1 MGAPDN
7 PKRREEQIDHERR
20 SANRTRD
27 DADWESKV
35 IGRLGGRLRNLPV
48 DGEEK
53 IGWEL
58 LEKPGEEGKRTPVRK
73 RKKSG

>member
-1 MGAPDN
+1 MAAPDN

-35 IGRLGGRLRNLPV
+35 VGRLGGRLRNLPV

-53 IGWEL
+53 IGWETSVL
-58 LEKPGEEGKRTPVRK
+58 DTLRRRIERGP
-73 RKKSG
+73 S